1 MGKKSSLLWLKK
13 EIHKDELKLRNHKKT
28 LISQIKKSG
37 IEGILKR
44 PGKKEKNVSLWRKLR
59 NLLSF

>member
-1 MGKKSSLLWLKK
+1 MGKKNSLLWLKK

-44 PGKKEKNVSLWRKLR
+44 PEKKEKNVSLWRKLR